1 MNKKEKIEEILTRGV
16 ENIYPNK
23 DFLKNLLYSNKKLSI
38 YLGIDPTGPNLHL
51 GHAIQ
56 LEKMRQF
63 QKLGHKIIILIGDFT
78 AMIGDPTDKNAA
90 RKPLTSKQVLLNS
103 KDYKKQINKILKK
116 YTIKY
121 NSRWFNKMNFKDVLN
136 LSSNFT
142 IQQLLER
149 DMFDKRI
156 KEGKPIN
163 LNELMYPVM
172 QGYDSV
178 TMKIN
183 GEVGGNDQ
191 TFNMLVGRTLMKSLY
206 KKEKFVLTLKLL
218 VDSQGK
224 KMGKT
229 MNNIISLNENSNE
242 MFGKIMSWKDD
253 MIIKGF
259 ELCTKI
265 PIKKI
270 NKFNEDYKNGKNP
283 RDLKVILAK
292 EIVSMYYSKKEAN
305 RVEKEFIKIFRKK
318 GTPKYIKKY
327 NIKTKK
333 INPIKLITKINFS
346 SSNSEAKRLI
356 DGGGVKI
363 NNKKIISWK
372 EDLKIKPGDII
383 QVGKRKFGKIK

>member
-1 MNKKEKIEEILTRGV
+1 
-16 ENIYPNK
+16 
-23 DFLKNLLYSNKKLSI
+23 
-38 YLGIDPTGPNLHL
+38 
-51 GHAIQ
+51 
-56 LEKMRQF
+56 
-63 QKLGHKIIILIGDFT
+63 
-78 AMIGDPTDKNAA
+78 
-90 RKPLTSKQVLLNS
+90 
-103 KDYKKQINKILKK
+103 

-121 NSRWFNKMNFKDVLN
+121 NSKWFNKMNFKDVLN
-136 LSSNFT
+136 LSYNFT

-178 TMKIN
+178 TMKID

-191 TFNMLVGRTLMKSLY
+191 TFNMLIGRTLMKSLY

-218 VDSQGK
+218 VDSQGR

-265 PIKKI
+265 STKKI
-270 NKFNEDYKNGKNP
+270 NKFNKDYKNGKNP

-305 RVEKEFIKIFRKK
+305 RAEKEFIKIFRKK

-346 SSNSEAKRLI
+346 SS
-356 DGGGVKI
+356 
-363 NNKKIISWK
+363 
-372 EDLKIKPGDII
+372 
-383 QVGKRKFGKIK
+383 